1 VPALSHQETTT
12 ASGTALAPWPL
23 AVLDVPGLRR
33 SGLRPTAVRQFILK
47 VRSRCNLSCTY
58 CYIYHAA
65 DSSWRSHPARVPSAT
80 MRRTALRIAEH
91 VDRHRLSDVRIDLH
105 GGEPLMSGPE
115 DVLEYMAAVRAA
127 LPADCTVRAAVQTNG
142 TRLTEPGLAELTR
155 AGVRVGLSL
164 DGGNAALNHR
174 RVDHLGRPSWPAAER
189 AAQLLA
195 RHPGTY
201 AGLLCTIDLN
211 ADPAELYTS
220 MAELRP
226 PTIDFLL
233 PHANWS
239 NPPPG
244 LPVRA
249 PEAVRTDAQA
259 AAPYGDWLAAVF
271 DLWWNADRRE
281 RPHPRVRLFT
291 EIIALLLGL
300 PSTTESVGLSPV
312 AALIVETDGSI
323 EQLDSLKSAYEGATR
338 TGLDVF
344 LHTFDEALD
353 HPGVVARQL
362 GTTALGHACHSCP
375 VVQVCGGGNYAH
387 RFREGSGFRHPSV
400 YCADLERLIRHI
412 ATRLA
417 AAVPPF
423 APPNPPYGVTDLT
436 RHRLGPGSMG

>member
-1 VPALSHQETTT
+1 MPALSRQEPRT
-12 ASGTALAPWPL
+12 ASDTALAPWPL

-33 SGLRPTAVRQFILK
+33 DGLRPTALRQFILK
-47 VRSRCNLSCTY
+47 VHSRCNLSCTY

-65 DSSWRSHPARVPSAT
+65 DASWRSHPARATGDT

-91 VDRHRLSDVRIDLH
+91 VDRHRLSEVRVDLH

-115 DVLEYMAAVRAA
+115 AVLEYVAEVRAV
-127 LPADCTVRAAVQTNG
+127 LPGSCELRTSVQTNG
-142 TRLTEPGLAELTR
+142 TLLTESGLGELAR

-174 RVDHLGRPSWPAAER
+174 RVDHTGRPSWPAAER
-189 AAQLLA
+189 AARLLA

-211 ADPAELYTS
+211 ADPAEVYTS
-220 MAELRP
+220 LAELRP
-226 PTIDFLL
+226 PTADLLL

-239 NPPPG
+239 HPPPG
-244 LPVRA
+244 LPLRA
-249 PEAVRTDAQA
+249 PEAVRTGNPA

-271 DLWWNADRRE
+271 DLWWDADRSE
-281 RPHPRVRLFT
+281 RPHPRIRLFT

-323 EQLDSLKSAYEGATR
+323 EQVDSLKSAYEGATR

-344 LHTFDEALD
+344 RHTFDEALD
-353 HPGVVARQL
+353 HPGMVARQL
-362 GTTALGHACHSCP
+362 GTTALGRACHSCP
-375 VVQVCGGGNYAH
+375 VLRVCGGGNYAH
-387 RFREGSGFRHPSV
+387 RYREGSGFRHPSV

-417 AAVPPF
+417 AVVPPLV
-423 APPNPPYGVTDLT
+423 PPNGRTA
-436 RHRLGPGSMG
+436 